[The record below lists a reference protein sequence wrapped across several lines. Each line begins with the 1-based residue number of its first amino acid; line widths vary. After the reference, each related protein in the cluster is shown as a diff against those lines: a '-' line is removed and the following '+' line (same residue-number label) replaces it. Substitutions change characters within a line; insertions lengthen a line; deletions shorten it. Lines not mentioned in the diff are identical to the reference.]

1 MSSNKRNSQVVQGL
15 IDQGATGLDD
25 QPDIQTV
32 AESDLARVAADEAFM
47 NEQVVVIVMASTDA
61 NAAPYVNL
69 NVNGDRAV
77 VFRDRPTII
86 RRKHL
91 EVLARMKETRVS
103 QDLTPNPQGEIT
115 MDSLRAH
122 TGLAYPFTVI
132 KDDNPKGGAWLANV
146 LAERG

>member
-1 MSSNKRNSQVVQGL
+1 MGKANSQIVQGL
-15 IDQGATGLDD
+15 IDKGATQLDD

-32 AESDLARVAADEAFM
+32 AESDLAKTASDESFLH
-47 NEQVVVIVMASTDA
+47 EQVVILIMPTTDA
-61 NAAPYVNL
+61 NAPPYVTL

-77 VFRDRPTII
+77 VPRNMPVIVK
-86 RRKHL
+86 RKHL

-103 QDLTPNPQGEIT
+103 QDLTPNAQGEIT

-122 TGLAYPFTVI
+122 TGLAYPFTVL
-132 KDDNPKGGAWLANV
+132 KDDNPKGGAWLANI